1 MGILMAVFEVCAAGV
16 TTLRCIQTIRV
27 TGPVREQTTTL
38 MYLLLKQGLSIN
50 LKYSL
55 LFVTS

>member
-38 MYLLLKQGLSIN
+38 MYLLLKQGLSP
-50 LKYSL
+50 L
-55 LFVTS
+55 T